1 MANTWDESHDYLTV
15 SNFSFYG
22 ASFIFACLAF
32 NYIRAWFFLKNFHGP
47 WLASF
52 SELWLAKTA
61 LSGRFHEILLDA
73 NKKPGHLVRIGPTTL
88 LTDDPDII
96 RHMNNARSKHAKTDW
111 YTFMRLNPYIDN
123 IFSERDL
130 AKHDQLRAT
139 MGPAYIIKNNAIL
152 ERKIAR
158 SIQTFLHYIDE
169 RIDRGNENCIM
180 DFSRACQFFTLDVI
194 TDMAFGEPFGYLATD
209 QDLHGYHTTF
219 AAEAPM
225 ISVINSMPTL
235 CRFMNRDFVKKLW
248 GPSTKDEKGIG
259 DLMAMAESTV
269 KKRIESGKNEQDM
282 LGSFLN
288 HGMSVAQ
295 AEAEIL
301 TQLSA
306 GTDSNSAALRGTL
319 LHIFTS
325 PPAYNKLRAEID
337 EATRSGRVSPQATA
351 AEVAGLPYLDACI
364 REGMRI
370 WPPFAGLNIKQVNK
384 GGEVIKGKFI
394 PGGTGIATS
403 FWRFQRNPVFGEDVE
418 TFRPERWLKATPEER
433 ARMEKVNDLVFGYGR
448 WLCLGRQMVVM
459 EMKQV
464 IVELLRHFGFRST
477 VLPILGL

>member
-1 MANTWDESHDYLTV
+1 MT
-15 SNFSFYG
+15 
-22 ASFIFACLAF
+22 
-32 NYIRAWFFLKNFHGP
+32 
-47 WLASF
+47 
-52 SELWLAKTA
+52 
-61 LSGRFHEILLDA
+61 
-73 NKKPGHLVRIGPTTL
+73 PGHLVRIGPTTL

-139 MGPAYIIKNNAIL
+139 MEPAN
-152 ERKIAR
+152 
-158 SIQTFLHYIDE
+158 
-169 RIDRGNENCIM
+169 
-180 DFSRACQFFTLDVI
+180 RACQFFTLDVI

-259 DLMAMAESTV
+259 ELMAMAESTV

-364 REGMRI
+364 CEGMRI

-418 TFRPERWLKATPEER
+418 TFRPERWLKATSEER

-464 IVELLRHFGFRST
+464 IVELLRHFGFSIYSPTNPWT
-477 VLPILGL
+477 VKSYVFMLIQDMQVTITRRA